1 MKNGMLAHLA
11 GISFRKIRLH
21 RLLLF
26 FIFLIGLVYSIPA
39 QAEDVLDKKI
49 TLVVKQKPVRDVL
62 NDISGLVEIK
72 FVYSSQKIPAR
83 KKVSIL
89 ATDQKVRDVLNLLL
103 EPLDVLYYV
112 SGNQVVLIKKH
123 EINDVV
129 GKLQGLAENNKQIPV
144 NFFYKVISGKVNNEK
159 GEPLQGVSVVVK
171 GTTRGTTTNA
181 AGNFTIDAEAGETL
195 DFSMVG
201 YKTFSIKVGQEN
213 TITVQLESE
222 VANIS
227 EVVVTGYGTQ
237 KRTNVTGAVSSV
249 NSKTINELPVASISH
264 ALQGR
269 IAGL

>member
-1 MKNGMLAHLA
+1 MTVHLPRTVQNKIAIMKNCKLADLA
-11 GISFRKIRLH
+11 GIFFKRIRLH

-26 FIFLIGLVYSIPA
+26 FMFLIGLVYSVPA
-39 QAEDVLDKKI
+39 QAEEDVLDKKI

-62 NDISGLVEIK
+62 YDISQLVEIK

-89 ATDQKVRDVLNLLL
+89 ATDQKVRDVLDLLL

-123 EINDVV
+123 ELNEVV
-129 GKLQGLAENNKQIPV
+129 VKLQGLADNKKQIPAD
-144 NFFYKVISGKVNNEK
+144 FFYKTITGKVNNDK

-181 AGNFTIDAEAGETL
+181 TGNFTIDAEVGETL

-213 TITVQLESE
+213 TIAVQLESE
-222 VANIS
+222 VA
-227 EVVVTGYGTQ
+227 
-237 KRTNVTGAVSSV
+237 
-249 NSKTINELPVASISH
+249 SIS
-264 ALQGR
+264 
-269 IAGL
+269 